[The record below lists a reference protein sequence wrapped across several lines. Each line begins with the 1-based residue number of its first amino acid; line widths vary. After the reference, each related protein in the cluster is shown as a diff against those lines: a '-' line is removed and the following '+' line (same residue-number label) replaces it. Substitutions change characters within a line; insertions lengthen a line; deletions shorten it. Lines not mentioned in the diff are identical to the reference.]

1 MIELDSV
8 TFRYPKSTT
17 DVLSNLSLCIP
28 QGSFFA
34 LIGPNGAGKTTL
46 LRLLC
51 GRLGAFKGLLKIE
64 ESLRNS
70 TGFLDSKKYGVL
82 LENPGI
88 YPKLTIKE
96 YLQYFTGFYGF
107 GDDAWRENGIAFDR
121 CRNLAERLNLPSLD
135 VRMETLSLGNRQKVQ
150 ILRALLPNPKL
161 LILDEPVANL
171 DPISRDTVWHL
182 LDEWRQKACGTAI
195 VCSHVLAEMD
205 EWATDYAIID
215 CGQVLK
221 AGKNP
226 GAGAATI
233 ASATHFEVN
242 FATPVARDQ
251 IEKALSDAGIAP
263 SQITAKGK
271 NLSEIYRATVN
282 YQ

>member
-1 MIELDSV
+1 M
-8 TFRYPKSTT
+8 
-17 DVLSNLSLCIP
+17 
-28 QGSFFA
+28 
-34 LIGPNGAGKTTL
+34 
-46 LRLLC
+46 
-51 GRLGAFKGLLKIE
+51 
-64 ESLRNS
+64 
-70 TGFLDSKKYGVL
+70 
-82 LENPGI
+82 
-88 YPKLTIKE
+88 
-96 YLQYFTGFYGF
+96 
-107 GDDAWRENGIAFDR
+107 
-121 CRNLAERLNLPSLD
+121 
-135 VRMETLSLGNRQKVQ
+135 
-150 ILRALLPNPKL
+150 
-161 LILDEPVANL
+161 ANL
-171 DPISRDTVWHL
+171 DPISRDVVWHL
-182 LDEWRQKACGTAI
+182 LDEWRHETHGTAI